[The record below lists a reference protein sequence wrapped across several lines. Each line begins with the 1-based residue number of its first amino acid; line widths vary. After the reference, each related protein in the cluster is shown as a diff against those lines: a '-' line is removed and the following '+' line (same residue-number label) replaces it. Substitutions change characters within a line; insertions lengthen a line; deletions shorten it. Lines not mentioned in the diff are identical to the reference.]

1 MKTTSALAIGA
12 ALAAAL
18 AVSPAIEL
26 IHPADAGPALPA
38 DGDIADVAEKAT
50 ASVVNISSNQLVSRA
65 SRGGPFES
73 DPFFEEFFG
82 RGGEGRERYASSRGS
97 GVIVSAKGYVLTNN
111 HVVANSKDIKVQLTD
126 GHEYEAEV
134 VGTDPK
140 SDLAVVKLKGKF
152 GPLRPV
158 AIGDSSK
165 MRLGDVVLA
174 IGNPFGIGQT
184 VTMGI
189 ISAKGR
195 GMGMAE
201 YEACLQTD
209 AAINPGNSGGALI
222 NMRGELIGINTAIAS
237 QTGSYAGIGF
247 AIPTNMARPVMDSLI
262 SKGKMVRGYMG
273 VSIQEVTPD
282 LADSL
287 KLGADHGVLIGGVV
301 KGGPAAK
308 AGLKSGDVVV
318 RIDDQPTNRVAE
330 LRNLVA
336 ASYGPK
342 VKVEYLRDGKRGS
355 ATVALTEL
363 PSDEQ
368 LAEASPA
375 GGTSGSLGLK
385 VAPLDKAA
393 RQKYDIPGE
402 VTSGVVVTGVVPN
415 SAAAEIGLQPGDV
428 ILQLNR
434 TAIKSAKQLEQ
445 AYRSARGKLALQLFR
460 DGSQIYVVISK

>member
-65 SRGGPFES
+65 SRGPFES
-73 DPFFEEFFG
+73 DPFFDEFFG
-82 RGGEGRERYASSRGS
+82 QRGPDKDRYASSRGS
-97 GVIVSAKGYVLTNN
+97 GVIVSAKGFVLTNN
-111 HVVANSKDIKVQLTD
+111 HVVANAKDIKVQLTD
-126 GHEYEAEV
+126 GHEFEAEL
-134 VGTDPK
+134 VGADPK
-140 SDLAVVKLKGKF
+140 SDLAVLKLKGKF
-152 GPLRPV
+152 GALRPV
-158 AIGDSSK
+158 AIGDSGK

-195 GMGMAE
+195 GLGMAE
-201 YEACLQTD
+201 YEDFIQTD

-247 AIPTNMARPVMDSLI
+247 AIPTNMARPIMDSLI
-262 SKGKMVRGYMG
+262 SKGKMVRGYLG
-273 VSIQEVTPD
+273 VSIRDVTAD

-287 KLGADHGVLIGGVV
+287 KLGTERGVFVDSV
-301 KGGPAAK
+301 AKGGPAAK
-308 AGLKSGDVVV
+308 AGLRAGDVVV
-318 RIDDQPTNRVAE
+318 RIDDQATDKMAQ

-336 ASYGPK
+336 ASYGHK
-342 VKVEYLRDGKRGS
+342 VKVEYLRDGKRGT
-355 ATVALTEL
+355 ATVTLTEL

-368 LAEASPA
+368 LAAANPA
-375 GGTSGSLGLK
+375 GGDAGALGLK
-385 VAPLDKAA
+385 VAPLDKKA
-393 RQKYDIPGE
+393 RDKYSLPADL
-402 VTSGVVVTGVVPN
+402 THGVVVTAVSPN
-415 SAAAEIGLQPGDV
+415 SVAAKLDLQPGDV
-428 ILQLNR
+428 ILQVNR
-434 TAIKSAKQLEQ
+434 TAIKSAKQLDQ
-445 AYRSARGKLALQLFR
+445 AYKSAKGKLALQLYR